1 MFITKKNK
9 EVNILMWIGPK
20 SFKPWQAITIVIILI
35 LTFILLVINFIVGAD
50 KKGVRK
56 NGR

>member
-9 EVNILMWIGPK
+9 EVDILMWIGPK

-35 LTFILLVINFIVGAD
+35 LTFILLVINFIVGAL
-50 KKGVRK
+50 R
-56 NGR
+56 